1 MNEKL
6 SKLLTYISIVIFSIL
21 LVLYL
26 FTNNIIALALSLLV
40 AIFISSRKIKH
51 FGIMLLIVS
60 FLIRLAVIIVA
71 NFPQVYDFKTL
82 LEASEMFAKGDYS
95 FNSWYHFSTWGY
107 QTAFVIYQGVLLKLF
122 NSVFILKLLNIIYSS
137 LIVYVV
143 YRLGLKI
150 SKNEKSARIVSIL
163 YMIFPFYLFLNTVL
177 LNSHLATLLS
187 YIGIFFIIK
196 EDAKYKDYLFG
207 GLLIVFGNL
216 IRPEGI
222 IIVLTLLVY
231 KLITFKKENIKKIII
246 SLLIFLSTYFVICNG
261 ASFLVKASNVNP
273 SGLEN
278 KDPLWKFLLGFNY
291 ESCGYYVEE
300 DANFQVSKEVE
311 LKEIKRRAL
320 EDIPRT
326 GKLMVCKVDRFWLS
340 SGLEDEM
347 GSFNDKEFKVLGFS
361 IRFAKV
367 KDLAVVM
374 NKGINI
380 IILALFLLGIIINRK
395 KIKEEVLFLLIMIL
409 ITFGVY
415 LFIEIQPRYLYFIH
429 VAVFALAT
437 LGLNYVQDLLLKL
450 KKK

>member
-1 MNEKL
+1 MSEKL
-6 SKLLTYISIVIFSIL
+6 SKILTYIGIVILSL
-21 LVLYL
+21 LLFLYL
-26 FTNNIIALALSLLV
+26 FTNNIILLV
-40 AIFISSRKIKH
+40 LAGIVSIFISTRKIKH
-51 FGIMLLIVS
+51 FGLILFIVS
-60 FLIRLAVIIVA
+60 FVIRLIVIIVA

-82 LEASEMFAKGDYS
+82 LDASEMFAKGDLS
-95 FNSWYHFSTWGY
+95 FNTWYHFSTWGY

-122 NSVFILKLLNIIYSS
+122 NSIFVLKFLNIIYSS
-137 LIVYVV
+137 LIVLIV
-143 YRLGLKI
+143 YKLGLKI
-150 SKNEKSARIVSIL
+150 SKNEKSARIVSLL
-163 YMIFPFYLFLNTVL
+163 YMIFPFYLFLNSVL

-196 EDAKYKDYLFG
+196 EDAKYKDYLIG
-207 GLLIVFGNL
+207 GLLIAFGNI

-231 KLITFKKENIKKIII
+231 KLITFKKENIKKIAI
-246 SLLIFLSTYFVICNG
+246 SLLIFLSTYFIICNG
-261 ASFLVKASNVNP
+261 SSFLVKATNINP
-273 SGLEN
+273 SGLQN

-291 ESCGYYVEE
+291 ESCGYYVDE
-300 DANFQVSKEVE
+300 DAKYQVSKEVE
-311 LKEIKRRAL
+311 INEIKRRAL

-347 GSFNDKEFKVLGFS
+347 GSFNDKEFKILGITIKFS
-361 IRFAKV
+361 KI
-367 KDLAVVM
+367 KDMAINL

-380 IILALFLLGIIINRK
+380 IILSLFLLGIVVNRK
-395 KIKEEVLFLLIMIL
+395 KIKNEVLFLLIMIL
-409 ITFGVY
+409 ITFGIY

-437 LGLNYVQDLLLKL
+437 LGLNYAQELLLKL

>member
-26 FTNNIIALALSLLV
+26 FSNNIIALALALLV

-60 FLIRLAVIIVA
+60 FLIRLVVIIVI
-71 NFPQVYDFKTL
+71 NFEQVFDFKTL
-82 LEASEMFAKGDYS
+82 LEASEMFAIGDYS
-95 FNSWYHFSTWGY
+95 FNTWYHFSTWGY
-107 QTAFVIYQGVLLKLF
+107 QTAFVVYQGVLLKLF
-122 NSVFILKLLNIIYSS
+122 HSIFILKLLNIIYSS
-137 LIVYVV
+137 LIVYIL
-143 YRLGLKI
+143 YKLGLKI
-150 SKNEKSARIVSIL
+150 SKNEKSARIVSLL
-163 YMIFPFYLFLNTVL
+163 YMIFPFYLFLNSVL
-177 LNSHLATLLS
+177 LNSHLATLVS
-187 YIGIFFIIK
+187 YIGIFFLLK

-207 GLLIVFGNL
+207 GLLIAFGNL

-231 KLITFKKENIKKIII
+231 KLITLKKENIKKIVI
-246 SLLIFLSTYFVICNG
+246 SLLIFLSTYFIICNG
-261 ASFLVKASNVNP
+261 ASFLVKATNLNP

-291 ESCGYYVEE
+291 ESCGYYVDE
-300 DANFQVSKEVE
+300 DTRFQVSKEVE
-311 LKEIKRRAL
+311 INEIKRRAL

-340 SGLEDEM
+340 SGLENEM
-347 GSFNDKEFKVLGFS
+347 GSFNDKEFKMLGITIKFS
-361 IRFAKV
+361 KI
-367 KDLAVVM
+367 KDLAIVM

-380 IILALFLLGIIINRK
+380 IVLALFLLGIVVNRK
-395 KIKEEVLFLLIMIL
+395 KIKDEVLFLLIMIL

-437 LGLNYVQDLLLKL
+437 LGLNYVQELVLKL

>member
-6 SKLLTYISIVIFSIL
+6 SKILTYLLIVLFTIL

-26 FTNNIIALALSLLV
+26 ITNNIIALALSIIL
-40 AIFISSRKIKH
+40 AIFISNRKIKH
-51 FGIMLLIVS
+51 FGILLVIVS
-60 FLIRLAVIIVA
+60 FLIRLIVIIVA
-71 NFPQVYDFKTL
+71 NFPQVYDFATL
-82 LEASEMFAKGDYS
+82 LEASKMFANGDYS
-95 FNSWYHFSTWGY
+95 FNTWYHFSTWGY

-122 NSVFILKLLNIIYSS
+122 HSEFILKLLNVVYSS
-137 LIVYVV
+137 LLVYIVYK
-143 YRLGLKI
+143 LGLRI
-150 SKNEKSARIVSIL
+150 SKNEKSARIVSLL
-163 YMIFPFYLFLNTVL
+163 YMIYPFYLFLNSVL

-196 EDAKYKDYLFG
+196 EEAKYKDYLFS
-207 GLLIVFGNL
+207 GLLIAFGNL

-222 IIVLTLLVY
+222 IIVLTVIIY
-231 KLITFKKENIKKIII
+231 KLITLKRDNIKKIVI
-246 SLLIFLSTYFVICNG
+246 SLLIFLSSYFILCNG
-261 ASFLVKASNVNP
+261 ASLLVKTTNINP

-311 LKEIKRRAL
+311 INEIKRRVF
-320 EDIPRT
+320 ENIPRT

-361 IRFAKV
+361 VRFAKV
-367 KDLAVVM
+367 KDLAVIM

-380 IILALFLLGIIINRK
+380 IILSLFLLGIIVNRK
-395 KIKEEVLFLLIMIL
+395 KIKEEILFLLIMIL
-409 ITFGVY
+409 IIFGVY

-429 VAVFALAT
+429 ISVFALAT
-437 LGLNYVQDLLLKL
+437 LGINYIQDLLLKI